1 MSITRKQI
9 KELLDTSRTHD
20 CDGIGPD
27 HGYFKVAAILFLLSG
42 ESAIIIEAKIP
53 LQRNY

>member
-27 HGYFKVAAILFLLSG
+27 QVYFKAAAILFLLSG
-42 ESAIIIEAKIP
+42 EFAIINDAKIP
-53 LQRNY
+53 L